1 MNVHPVGQGIY
12 ELFLFPQACY
22 TFATPN
28 QKLMESNRQK
38 KVGRLIQKELG
49 EIFRKESLAH
59 FEGKMITVTVVR
71 VTADLSMAKVYLSIF
86 PKISPADFN
95 RLFEEKTK
103 FIRHQLSQKIRNQVR
118 IIPELNFY
126 MDDSLDYIDNIER
139 LLNND

>member
-1 MNVHPVGQGIY
+1 
-12 ELFLFPQACY
+12 
-22 TFATPN
+22 
-28 QKLMESNRQK
+28 MESNRQK

-71 VTADLSMAKVYLSIF
+71 VTADLSIAKVYLSIF
-86 PKISPADFN
+86 PNISPADFN